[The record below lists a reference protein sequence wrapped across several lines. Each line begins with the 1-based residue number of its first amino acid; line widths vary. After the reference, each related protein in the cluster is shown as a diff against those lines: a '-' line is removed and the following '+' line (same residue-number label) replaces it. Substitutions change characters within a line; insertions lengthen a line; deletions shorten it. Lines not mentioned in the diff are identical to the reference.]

1 MLNLIS
7 NPLESPL
14 FIGLVILYFLSSSIT
29 TFDTRMI
36 QAVKSG
42 LLPADEP
49 MLPRSAGIFHYI
61 NFALIFALAILNW
74 KYAIGVMLYIS
85 TKVTP
90 PFRAKVAASLT
101 AGCSK
106 N

>member
-1 MLNLIS
+1 MKVKLEDMEQMIS
-7 NPLESPL
+7 
-14 FIGLVILYFLSSSIT
+14 IILRQYKEFYADEIEMKNDFYWKLDENELYAPNMEPRDFSLGQLT
-29 TFDTRMI
+29 DDWDTL
-36 QAVKSG
+36 QNSAKSG
-42 LLPADEP
+42 DLVP
-49 MLPRSAGIFHYI
+49 Y
-61 NFALIFALAILNW
+61 
-74 KYAIGVMLYIS
+74 VYIS